1 MRKDL
6 FVRTIRLAGVTAA
19 VAALV
24 GCISSGAGPQ
34 AGASTTP
41 PAPAAVTA
49 PQLAG
54 LAPCDGTPGFSCGTL
69 TVPLD
74 HTRRTP
80 GMLDLKVAV
89 ADNAD
94 APRGVLLVLAGGPG
108 QPGVS
113 LVNRIKQ
120 YFDPSVL
127 REYRMVMFD
136 QRGTGPA
143 GINCAAL
150 QAAVGGSDFLTPPRE
165 PVEACAEQ
173 LGRGRD
179 FYGTPDTVEDIEWL
193 RRALDARQ
201 LTVDGVSYGTFSG
214 AQYALRYPT
223 RVRSLVLDSVVP
235 HVGFDPFDVDGMA
248 ATSRVL
254 ADACGNDPA
263 CTTDPV
269 ADLAWLV
276 RNGEIDGQP
285 INGTSFVESLAIMSL
300 SNVNPTFAGIPKL
313 LHDARN
319 GDTAPLKEFFQ
330 QASSLGTPYQELSAG
345 LHMATLCSDL
355 RFPWGTSAA
364 PLTGRE
370 QALDRA
376 LSRLRPSEL
385 YPYDVATARNMLA
398 IQGCLR
404 WAPARASSYPKLQ
417 KLIPPT
423 LLLQGTHDLF
433 CPVEWAQWEKRQAVR
448 GKLVLVPGGG
458 HGIQGS
464 RTDPTGKNEVRDFL
478 LR

>member
-1 MRKDL
+1 
-6 FVRTIRLAGVTAA
+6 VRTLHISGVTVA

-24 GCISSGAGPQ
+24 GCISSGAGAQ
-34 AGASTTP
+34 AGATST
-41 PAPAAVTA
+41 PADTGPRLVN
-49 PQLAG
+49 
-54 LAPCDGTPGFSCGTL
+54 LAPCEGTPGFTCGTL

-74 HTRRTP
+74 HSRRTP
-80 GMLDLKVAV
+80 GKLDLKVAV

-94 APRGVLLVLAGGPG
+94 APRGTLLVLSGGPG

-113 LVNRIKQ
+113 LVNRVKQ
-120 YFDPSVL
+120 FFDPAVL
-127 REYRMVMFD
+127 SEYRMVMFD

-143 GINCAAL
+143 GINCAEL
-150 QAAVGGSDFLTPPRE
+150 QTAIGGSDFLTPPRG
-165 PVEACAEQ
+165 PVESCAEQ
-173 LGRGRD
+173 LGSSRD
-179 FYGTPDTVEDIEWL
+179 YYGTPDTVEDIDLL
-193 RRALDARQ
+193 RRALGARQ

-235 HVGFDPFDVDGMA
+235 HVGFDPFGVDGMA
-248 ATSRVL
+248 ATRRVL

-285 INGTSFVESLAIMSL
+285 INGTSFVEGLAIMSL

-330 QASSLGTPYQELSAG
+330 NTSSAGGPYQELSAG

-364 PLTGRE
+364 PLAGRE

-376 LSRLRPSEL
+376 VGKLRPSEL
-385 YPYDVATARNMLA
+385 YPYDVATARNMLP

-404 WAPARASSYPKLQ
+404 WAPTRASSYPKLQ

-433 CPVEWAQWEKRQAVR
+433 CLVEWAEWEKRQAVR
-448 GKLVLVPGGG
+448 GKLVVVPGGG